1 VFVPRSRPLDTGAR
15 DGGIQSLAISPD
27 GSQIAM
33 AVGDSSAVTLWS
45 SDLAQAVGRLS
56 GAGPVQALAFSPDGR
71 RLASGGFSDD
81 SIRIWDTARRELL
94 IIVRDNET
102 EHMAVVF
109 TPDGRRMVSAAKGV
123 KVWDSR
129 DPDSRPEGITK
140 GSSGR

>member
-1 VFVPRSRPLDTGAR
+1 LT
-15 DGGIQSLAISPD
+15 
-27 GSQIAM
+27 
-33 AVGDSSAVTLWS
+33 
-45 SDLAQAVGRLS
+45 

-71 RLASGGFSDD
+71 RLASAGFSDD

-94 IIVRDNET
+94 LIVRDNEK
-102 EHMAVVF
+102 EHQALVF

-140 GSSGR
+140 